1 MKFGQ
6 NMDVDDPKDGPEGQ
20 GSKVKFIR
28 SKTLSWVSFDSFT
41 DKKRSHCQ
49 GSHGSRSKVTGVK
62 LKSHWGQVRPKTCQ
76 NGRWAHINVKLLH
89 FLQSWTF
96 PLEMEIKN
104 YCRLILPPCFLL
116 SFFEMKL
123 LLIYFQRKCEQYW
136 PDEGEKLYGSVLVKI
151 LDTEMTS
158 DFIIRTFEIS
168 KVSAKSKERK
178 CPATS
183 CMICWLLLF
192 HKRKLFCC
200 HLLNF
205 NVSTLFL
212 PLISGW

>member
-1 MKFGQ
+1 
-6 NMDVDDPKDGPEGQ
+6 MDISLIQVRNIQKPYTFEDDLLVYSTK
-20 GSKVKFIR
+20 SFFLKVTFIYR
-28 SKTLSWVSFDSFT
+28 KTL
-41 DKKRSHCQ
+41 
-49 GSHGSRSKVTGVK
+49 
-62 LKSHWGQVRPKTCQ
+62 
-76 NGRWAHINVKLLH
+76 
-89 FLQSWTF
+89 
-96 PLEMEIKN
+96 
-104 YCRLILPPCFLL
+104 
-116 SFFEMKL
+116 L
-123 LLIYFQRKCEQYW
+123 LLICFQRKCEQYW

-178 CPATS
+178 CLAVS
-183 CMICWLLLF
+183 CMIFWQLLF
-192 HKRKLFCC
+192 HKRKPFCC